1 MKTLFANNET
11 KNFDN
16 FAFDVLTVEELS
28 CIKGGGTKEDDSYLD
43 PTKP

>member
-1 MKTLFANNET
+1 MKTLFANNDT

-16 FAFDVLTVEELS
+16 FSFDVLTVAELA
-28 CIKGGGTKEDDSYLD
+28 CIKGGKEDDSYGD

>member
-1 MKTLFANNET
+1 MKTLFANNDV

-16 FAFDVLTVEELS
+16 FAFDVLTVAELS
-28 CIKGGGTKEDDSYLD
+28 CIKGGGAKEDDSYAD

>member
-11 KNFDN
+11 MNFDN

-28 CIKGGGTKEDDSYLD
+28 SIKGGKEQDSYAPPITD
-43 PTKP
+43 